1 MKSYLLI
8 ALFGAFGTLARFSV
22 IQITPKIFQT
32 IFPVGTLTVNLLGCF
47 LIGLVSGILD
57 TKFLTIDENF
67 KNYITIGFLGG
78 FTTFSSFSQD
88 FFNLINSS
96 NYLFAFSYIFIS
108 VFFGLMMFYLGD
120 KFIHIISKLQDETSA
135 DKLITVLSK
144 RYENR
149 KGGYSRIIR
158 TRNRFGDNSTMAYI
172 ELVDKDFNA
181 KGQDSGPVQ
190 KKTEKPKEEAQQ
202 LSK

>member
-1 MKSYLLI
+1 MRHNIARRKLNRTSEHRK
-8 ALFGAFGTLARFSV
+8 ALFKNMLNSLIKHEQIKTTL
-22 IQITPKIFQT
+22 PKAKELK
-32 IFPVGTLTVNLLGCF
+32 P
-47 LIGLVSGILD
+47 LIDKV
-57 TKFLTIDENF
+57 
-67 KNYITIGFLGG
+67 ITIGKKNDL
-78 FTTFSSFSQD
+78 SARRS
-88 FFNLINSS
+88 L
-96 NYLFAFSYIFIS
+96 
-108 VFFGLMMFYLGD
+108 
-120 KFIHIISKLQDETSA
+120 ISKLQDQDSA
-135 DKLITVLSK
+135 EKLITVLSK

-190 KKTEKPKEEAQQ
+190 KKPEQPKEEAQQ